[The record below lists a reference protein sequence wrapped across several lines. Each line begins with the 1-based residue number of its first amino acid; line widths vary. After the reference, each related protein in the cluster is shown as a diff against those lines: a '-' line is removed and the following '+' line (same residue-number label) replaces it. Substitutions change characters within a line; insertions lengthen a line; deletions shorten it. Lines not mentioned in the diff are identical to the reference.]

1 MAKKR
6 NNTKASYTAPAS
18 TSAGSKP
25 QQEGRKSGTI
35 LGVVCLLAF
44 VVIEQL
50 WIAIAVSA
58 LVLGAL
64 YFLQVFGEKSATWY
78 GSGYLYA
85 TIACAVLA
93 YLEYSQQIITN
104 IINLGK

>member
-6 NNTKASYTAPAS
+6 NSSKASYKAPVS

-25 QQEGRKSGTI
+25 QREGRKSGTI
-35 LGVVCLLAF
+35 LGVICLLAF

-64 YFLQVFGEKSATWY
+64 YFLQVFGEKSASWY

-93 YLEYSQQIITN
+93 YLEYSQQVITN
-104 IINLGK
+104 LINLGK